1 MHIKD
6 STKKLFRIGLVMS
19 LELLFLGH
27 QANAE
32 MNLANMDLSFLND
45 INQGIGKALD
55 NLFNSNPLDKLQN
68 TKCQTSFLTGEIS
81 GIKKKGSL
89 VLGTNCDD
97 KINGNENDEI
107 IYALAGIDEVYAG
120 AGNDIIYGGKDDNRL
135 FGQQGDDI
143 IISEADVNLI
153 DGGPGNDALFGG
165 SGNDLLV
172 GGNGNDQ
179 LIAGIGMTIMIGGNG
194 SNEFYCGSNA
204 VVLDYNPANG
214 DLLGGQ
220 CSIINNVGFD
230 LSNDINIP

>member
-1 MHIKD
+1 MKD
-6 STKKLFRIGLVMS
+6 SPKKLFRIGFVIS
-19 LELLFLGH
+19 LELLLMGH

-32 MNLANMDLSFLND
+32 VNQANLDLSFLDD

-68 TKCQTSFLTGEIS
+68 TKCQTSYITGEIS
-81 GIKKKGSL
+81 GVKKKGSL

-97 KINGNENDEI
+97 KINGNESNEI
-107 IYALAGIDEVYAG
+107 IYARAGIDDVYAG

-165 SGNDLLV
+165 SGNDLLI
-172 GGNGNDQ
+172 GGDGNDQ
-179 LIAGIGMTIMIGGNG
+179 LIAGIGITTMIGGNG

-220 CSIINNVGFD
+220 CNIINNVGFD
-230 LSNDINIP
+230 LSGDINIP